1 MCQAGFETAHRCF
14 VRMAISSIREM
25 QSLVVKFDSSNT
37 CICKH
42 QLRHAYNGRFYTC
55 SFLHIYSNTH
65 NFYPTPTHQQSFI
78 IMHFNKEAQFNIKEE
93 ILNPYCRRVQ
103 VKEKRPLF
111 CMFYES
117 TRGRLVFVHGCEQCN
132 MCCYVCNKTHSAL
145 LQVQHTYVPPLPEN
159 MVLMGALGPTERN
172 TLSDCHSLTFIT
184 SSSHLSKSEIHNYKT
199 LKLIKLVLILYRM
212 VKSENCLAKCTLY
225 T

>member
-1 MCQAGFETAHRCF
+1 MADFTRAH
-14 VRMAISSIREM
+14 
-25 QSLVVKFDSSNT
+25 
-37 CICKH
+37 
-42 QLRHAYNGRFYTC
+42 
-55 SFLHIYSNTH
+55 FLHKYLSKHTTFIQH
-65 NFYPTPTHQQSFI
+65 PPTNKALLLCT
-78 IMHFNKEAQFNIKEE
+78 FNKEAQFNIKEE
-93 ILNPYCRRVQ
+93 IRNPDCRRVQ

-132 MCCYVCNKTHSAL
+132 TCCYVCNKTHSAL
-145 LQVQHTYVPPLPEN
+145 LQVQQTYVPPLPEN

-172 TLSDCHSLTFIT
+172 TLSDCHSQRFIT